1 IIADENADPEYGTGA
16 VGVTP
21 AHSPAD
27 YEMYEKNKEIGLI
40 PVIGKDGR
48 MTEESGKNY
57 QGLTVLEARKKFVSW
72 LKENDLLIKEEEAA
86 HSVGASDRFG
96 DVVEALP
103 MEQWFVD
110 VNRKLKN
117 GKSLKDLLKDA
128 VTVGHNKDKGK
139 IIKIKPERFKN
150 IYLRWIDHLRDWCIS
165 RQVWWGHRIPVW
177 YKGKEVKVG
186 ETSPGEGWVQ
196 DEDTLD
202 TWFSSGAWTFS
213 TLGWP
218 EKTDDLKKYHPTSW
232 MQMGYEI
239 LFFWMARMI
248 LMSAYALDDIPFKQV
263 YIHGIL
269 RDKDG
274 RKFSKSLGNGLDP
287 LEIIRQYG
295 TDALRLSLVKGIAPG
310 NDARFYPEKV
320 EGARNF
326 VNKLWNIS
334 RYVFQTVKEVKLVEK
349 KPEARSL
356 WDEYILNKLEA
367 VIASVTSDLNEFEFS
382 RASEALHDFTWGDF
396 ADWYLEVSKIE
407 KNKDE
412 NLLFLLQNILKLWHP
427 FCPFVTEEIWRNFG
441 TGDMLMVAPWPGG
454 KIKRKDFKDIEK
466 IKEIITAIRNL
477 RSENGIEPAKLAK
490 AVIISKNKK
499 GLVEDQSLVIQKLSR
514 LEELTVLKQ
523 GSKPEESIAAVLPEV
538 EIYLLLSGIINVKE
552 EREKLEKGIK
562 DTEEYIKGLEKK
574 LDNAEFTVNAPKAV
588 VDKEKEKLAMQK
600 EKAEKLKKQLEGLG

>member
-1 IIADENADPEYGTGA
+1 MDKSELAKVYNAQEVEDGIYQKWEESGFFNPDNLPGKRPEYFSVAMPPPNVTGILHLGHAMENAIMDIEVRYQRMAGKKTLLVPGTDHAAVATQARVEDELKKQGMKNPRQELGRENLLEKIREYAENSKGIILSQIKKMGTSCDWSRLAYTFDGQRSKAVNTLFKMMHDDGLIYRGYRVVNWSVKGQSTCSDDELVYRDEKTVIYVFKYSKDFPIAIATTRPETKLGDTAVAVNPNDERYKKYIGKKFTVDVGAKKPLKITIIADENADPEYGTGA

-196 DEDTLD
+196 DE
-202 TWFSSGAWTFS
+202 GA
-213 TLGWP
+213 
-218 EKTDDLKKYHPTSW
+218 
-232 MQMGYEI
+232 
-239 LFFWMARMI
+239 
-248 LMSAYALDDIPFKQV
+248 
-263 YIHGIL
+263 
-269 RDKDG
+269 
-274 RKFSKSLGNGLDP
+274 
-287 LEIIRQYG
+287 
-295 TDALRLSLVKGIAPG
+295 
-310 NDARFYPEKV
+310 
-320 EGARNF
+320 
-326 VNKLWNIS
+326 
-334 RYVFQTVKEVKLVEK
+334 
-349 KPEARSL
+349 
-356 WDEYILNKLEA
+356 
-367 VIASVTSDLNEFEFS
+367 
-382 RASEALHDFTWGDF
+382 
-396 ADWYLEVSKIE
+396 
-407 KNKDE
+407 
-412 NLLFLLQNILKLWHP
+412 
-427 FCPFVTEEIWRNFG
+427 
-441 TGDMLMVAPWPGG
+441 
-454 KIKRKDFKDIEK
+454 
-466 IKEIITAIRNL
+466 
-477 RSENGIEPAKLAK
+477 
-490 AVIISKNKK
+490 
-499 GLVEDQSLVIQKLSR
+499 
-514 LEELTVLKQ
+514 
-523 GSKPEESIAAVLPEV
+523 
-538 EIYLLLSGIINVKE
+538 
-552 EREKLEKGIK
+552 
-562 DTEEYIKGLEKK
+562 
-574 LDNAEFTVNAPKAV
+574 
-588 VDKEKEKLAMQK
+588 
-600 EKAEKLKKQLEGLG
+600 